1 MAIVGRSNVG
11 KSTFLNA
18 VLGEPLAIV
27 SKAPQTTRDN
37 LLGVVHLDDAQIAF
51 VDTPGLHQPRSEL
64 GRRMNHAAIEAARGT
79 DVVVMMTDI
88 SSVRSARSRESLSA
102 PEKTLVDPADQEVLD
117 ALPASATVIL
127 AVNKIDLLK
136 DKPRLLPLLAEYQ
149 SKRDFAAIVPLSALR
164 DNGVDRLLAEVA
176 SRLPEGP
183 QGYSDDTLTDRPL
196 RFFIREYIREAVLEV
211 TGREVPHASAVSVD
225 QVEEKENALVAMATI
240 HVEKEGQRKIMIGR
254 GGEMIREIGTRA
266 RRRLEKLNDKKVHL
280 ELFVRMTPR
289 WRNIPRQLAELGYE
303 GAPEGDHESVN
314 QTTVETTPD
323 TTPEAAPETTT
334 DDAKKDDNS

>member
-1 MAIVGRSNVG
+1 MRFGTVAIVGRSNVG

-27 SKAPQTTRDN
+27 SKTPQTTRDN
-37 LLGVVHLDDAQIAF
+37 LLGVVHLEDAQIAF
-51 VDTPGLHQPRSEL
+51 LDTPGLHQPRSEL

-79 DVVVMMTDI
+79 DVVVMMTDV
-88 SSVRSARSRESLSA
+88 SSVLKARSRESLSA
-102 PEKTLVDPADQEVLD
+102 PERTLVDRADQEVLD
-117 ALPASATVIL
+117 ALPALATVIL
-127 AVNKIDLLK
+127 AVNKVDLLK

-149 SKRDFAAIVPLSALR
+149 GKRDFAAIVPLSVRR

-176 SRLPEGP
+176 GRLPEGP

-196 RFFIREYIREAVLEV
+196 RFFIREYIREAVLDV

-225 QVEEKENALVAMATI
+225 QIEEKENALVAMATI

-266 RRRLEKLNDKKVHL
+266 RKRLEKLNDTKVHL

-303 GAPEGDHESVN
+303 GAPEGAAEVMTGN
-314 QTTVETTPD
+314 L
-323 TTPEAAPETTT
+323 PEDLPE
-334 DDAKKDDNS
+334 DLPEPQPKKDDNS